1 MPKSPNFFIEF
12 FKLSKLF
19 WNSSRKKKIRLAF
32 LAFAL
37 LTVMQMVVAVL
48 MTQWSAGLFDAL
60 EAHSMKGFLIQV
72 GLLSLLFIAD
82 MTLTGSHLEV
92 KRNLQMLWRTWLT
105 DYVFSHWMENGR
117 HYLAAHLP
125 GEHDNPDGRIAEDC
139 RVATESAVVLLHTL
153 FYSILLLIS
162 FTKLL
167 WDKSGVV
174 TLDLGFAQFSIYG
187 HLIWVAIV
195 YTAVASWIGWWV
207 SQPLTN
213 ATNVRQSAEA
223 RFRAGLLEAK
233 DNSQAIAL
241 IHAEPCERRQFRILF
256 CKIRKV
262 WNEQTH
268 AWRNIV
274 MFGNGYATLSLA
286 FPILVVAPRY
296 ILGRITLG
304 DLMQSAQAFQHMTG
318 ALSWPVNNVGGI
330 AEWRAS
336 VERVLS
342 LLRVLEDV
350 DREVTKTDQWIQ
362 VKTGE
367 RPVLAFRDLC
377 IAKYEGDIL
386 AQGINMEINE
396 GDHVL
401 ITGNHYNGAKLFR
414 AIAGIRPWGSGTI
427 ELPNKGRLFFMP
439 PRPHLPSGTLQEAIW
454 YPALRRRFTREQVE
468 EAMRLVGL
476 EHLVNQLDVEDN
488 WLENLTRGEQQ
499 RLGMVR
505 LLINRPQW
513 IFLQEAFDSLKAEDE
528 ESLLHLLCEQL
539 PNAAIVSISHIPENS
554 TFYKR
559 SLPL

>member
-1 MPKSPNFFIEF
+1 MSKSPNFFIEF
-12 FKLSKLF
+12 LKLTKLF
-19 WNSSRKKKIRLAF
+19 WNSSRKSKIRPAF
-32 LAFAL
+32 IFFAL

-48 MTQWSAGLFDAL
+48 MTQWSAGLFNAL
-60 EAHSMKGFLIQV
+60 EVHSMKGFLIQV

-82 MTLTGSHLEV
+82 MSLTGSHLEM

-105 DYVFSHWMENGR
+105 DYVFSRWMENGR
-117 HYLAAHLP
+117 HYLVAHLP

-153 FYSILLLIS
+153 LYSILLLIS
-162 FTKLL
+162 FTKVL
-167 WDKSGVV
+167 WGKSGVV
-174 TLDLGFAQFSIYG
+174 TLDLGFTQIAIYG
-187 HLIWVAIV
+187 HLIWVAII

-207 SQPLTN
+207 SQPLTG

-223 RFRAGLLEAK
+223 KFRAGLLEAK
-233 DNSQAIAL
+233 ENSQAIAL

-262 WNEQTH
+262 WHEQTR

-274 MFGNGYATLSLA
+274 MFGTGYATLSMA

-296 ILGRITLG
+296 ILGKLTLG

-318 ALSWPVNNVGGI
+318 ALSWPVNNVGAI

-336 VERVLS
+336 VERVLG
-342 LLRVLEDV
+342 LLRVLDTV
-350 DREVTKTDQWIQ
+350 DQEVAKTNHWIQ

-386 AQGINMEINE
+386 VDGINMEINE

-401 ITGNHYNGAKLFR
+401 ITGNLYDGAKLFR
-414 AIAGIRPWGSGTI
+414 AIAGIRPWGCGTI
-427 ELPNKGRLFFMP
+427 ELPSKGRMFFMP
-439 PRPHLPSGTLQEAIW
+439 PRPHLPTGTLMEAIW
-454 YPALRRRFTREQVE
+454 YPALRRKFTREQVE

-476 EHLVNQLDVEDN
+476 GHLINQLDVEDN
-488 WLENLTRGEQQ
+488 WLQNLTRGEQQ

-513 IFLQEAFDSLKAEDE
+513 IFLQEAFDSLKPE
-528 ESLLHLLCEQL
+528 EEERMLNVLCKQL
-539 PNAAIVSISHIPENS
+539 PNASFLAISNVPENS
-554 TFYKR
+554 TFYTR
-559 SLPL
+559 HLTL